1 MKNVVQFI
9 KNTFQFILSLLTT
22 LKNSFFK
29 KKEYAIIPSIQTETI
44 RWKSIS
50 VHRNVRVLLIMLA
63 YSGWIY
69 GQSVQDFGTGTTGF
83 GGVNV
88 TSTTYL
94 PNPTT
99 AGTTFVRSS
108 NGTGGGLQLQNSS
121 ALGTTGSILRATA
134 STDGSVVKVTPI
146 LNNTAG
152 KVAYARFKVMFG
164 DASGGNTAT
173 SGIWQMFLGN
183 GAGYSDANAF
193 TSNQVNVGLQFTFG
207 ASGAI
212 TMNYRNNGNW
222 STTSLTSNPLFQSVY
237 YDFEIFSNN
246 KSSGTENY
254 TYNGVSS
261 SVAVG
266 KFDLYVN
273 GRLLGNELN
282 DGELA
287 NNSDIRSIMFT
298 GISSTSNVANI
309 FIDDVTLQNTLPAS
323 ISRLTNPTA
332 FDLSTGNYSFT
343 SWANTSTVGTT
354 PSNMKFHWSQ
364 VNVQNPS
371 LAQSVASQDY
381 VWGYN
386 YTMTD
391 SRINGLGNDGIEFKQ
406 ANTGHS
412 STTSGNLGEAVVSVN
427 TSNRQDVQVSWKAA
441 LQTDAAVAYKLRG
454 QYRIGNTGA
463 YTDLPGTT
471 AAIEF
476 NSSGA
481 TVGTPTNYGP
491 ITLPAACNNQSEVQI
506 RWAYYLVSSS
516 GLCDGIR
523 LDDISITSSCLAAVG
538 GTIAGSTSKCSG
550 TNSSTL
556 TLSGHTGSIVKWQSS
571 TSSTFASGVTDIA
584 NTTTTLTATNL
595 TATTYYRAVLQ
606 SGSCSSANSSTA
618 TITITQPGSGNFAY
632 ASYGFC
638 TSTTTAQAVSSSNFT
653 GVAGTFSSSAGL
665 SINASTGSILP
676 SASSASAYTVTYTI
690 PATGGCSAYT
700 TTTNVT
706 IDAAGTGA
714 ITYSPSSLCTGTAGT
729 VSPIITSVGGS
740 GSSTWITSTAGLAID
755 GSGVI
760 TPSASTVGTYTVTY
774 NRSNTGL
781 CAAYA
786 TTTSVTINAS
796 PTITSS
802 TPGSRC
808 GTGSVLLGASSSTGT
823 VNWYTAAT
831 GGTSIASGNTYNTP
845 SISANTTYYADAQSV
860 NGCSAGARTAVLA
873 SVTAIPTVAST
884 TPNSRCGSG
893 SVSLGATASDGIINW
908 YAASTGGVSLGS
920 GTTFNTPSI
929 STTINYYAEAVANG
943 CSSARTA
950 VAATIVAIPTVAST
964 TPGTNCGTGSVT
976 LGATSAGTLNWYA
989 ASTGGSALGTG
1000 TSYTTPSISAN
1011 TTYYVDA
1018 TANGC
1023 TSARTAVLATIAT
1036 SPSISSIINGS
1047 RCNTGT
1053 VNLSATPS
1061 SGATIKWYS
1070 AATGGTLLA
1079 TGNSYTT
1086 PSLST
1091 TTTYF
1096 AEATAGSCIQPS
1108 RTAVTATI
1116 NTTPVVS
1123 ITADYCTVPGNVVL
1137 TANAGMSSYTW
1148 SNGGNTQSINVDQ
1161 AGNYSVIV
1169 VSPGGCFA
1177 SGSLPVAT
1185 ELVTNGS
1192 FSAGNTGF
1200 TTAYTYV
1207 TDVAG
1212 IQTEMHPE
1220 GTYAIVSNPNT
1231 VHQDFYGQDR
1241 NSASGKIMVV
1251 NGSPSI
1257 LSIWNQN
1264 SISVLP
1270 NTTYYFSAWAM
1281 SVVNGDN
1288 AILQF
1293 SINGSQVGTIA
1304 FLPNGYTNTAG
1315 PYTWVRFYGQWESG
1329 PSTTAN
1335 LSIVNLNTILGGNDF
1350 ALDDISFGTM
1360 SPVALSANPAISG
1373 SSVCQNEPLTLTA
1386 GALGGASPF
1395 TYTWTGPNGF
1405 TSTLENPLV
1414 TSSASSTQNGTYTVE
1429 VTDGF
1434 GCTNT
1439 QSISV
1444 TVSAIPNNVAISA
1457 TAAAVCSGGSTN
1469 INLSTSQT
1477 DVYYQLRNNAD
1488 NSNIGAL
1495 VQGTGSAISL
1505 PTGVLTATTTF
1516 NVLATR
1522 FPANCDLQMSNTV
1535 TVTLS
1540 VTPEINITN
1549 QAACSGTVNLTAA
1562 AVTAGSTGSG
1572 TLSYWTTIA
1581 ATTAVANPSAVG
1593 SGTYFIR
1600 STNGSCS
1607 DIEPVVVSISATP
1620 SAAFTYASAS
1630 YCTTGAD
1637 PIATVTGTAGVFT
1650 STPAGLVFVNT
1661 NNGEIDLSA
1670 STPGTYSIVNTVT
1683 PSGACSPVSQS
1694 RSVTITAA
1702 PLAGFNYVSNDLC
1715 QSANA
1720 LNAAPIFDA
1729 GASAGTF
1736 STSAG
1741 LSLNTSTGVIDVSA
1755 STPGNYAVVN
1765 TRAASGGCP
1774 AFSDTTFLD
1783 INPYIFT
1790 GSVSSSL
1797 SDDVICLNE
1806 TVNLY
1811 SNATTYATVLL
1822 RERFNGSINNW
1833 VTTNASTGGTPAN
1846 AAWTL
1851 RDDNYIFNT
1860 VPYSSNDDSRFYMTN
1875 SRPQG
1880 GGTASTTLRSP
1891 VMSSIG
1897 FSTLNLDF
1905 FHYYDDN
1912 GNAEG
1917 DEAKVQISTDNTTWT
1932 TLATYTSDQ
1941 GSRTGFVN
1949 ANINLNSYIGLPT
1962 IYIRFLYTA
1971 TNDRSWSIDNVSVT
1985 GNSVNYGYA
1994 WITSPVG
2001 FTSAL
2006 QNPTAVAPLVNS
2018 FYTVTATN
2026 SYGCSTPTS
2035 PIPVTVNPLPA
2046 DNAGLD
2052 QNICGSGSVTLG
2064 AATTA
2069 GNTYAWTPAA
2079 TLSNATIAQPSAS
2092 PVANTTYTLTETIT
2106 ATGCSISNDVDV
2118 TVTPLPT
2125 IVSTTPAGRCG
2136 TGTVTLSAVSST
2148 GTMKWYA
2155 TITGGV
2161 ALGTANTF
2169 TTPSISANTTYYV
2182 EATSASCVATSRI
2195 AVIASINAA
2204 PSISSQATAAA
2215 SYSQNITATALSVVA
2230 TAGSGTITGYQWY
2243 SNTSASTVGATELSG
2258 ATSASYVPST
2268 ATVGTLYYYCV
2279 VTNSN
2284 GCSVNSAFSGA
2295 INTLLTPTITSV
2307 TGTTPVISGQASA
2320 TGYRGQ
2326 TITINGTNFASNST
2340 VTINGVAA
2348 TVSFVNSTQLRA
2360 VVNNTGVNS
2369 TGNIVVTNP
2378 SNGAFVNSAFNYI
2391 GYLTSGTSTDW
2402 STSAAWL
2409 GNTTPTVGSN
2419 ATLAHVNTCNSAVTA
2434 SMNQVTV
2441 LSGASLTFGSVNSSL
2456 TTSDLIN
2463 NGTISWTNSGTLT
2476 IGNSFVLSGAAVFN
2490 AISGT
2495 VVFNKAGD
2503 QVLFTGQS
2511 SVEFNNVTLAGS
2523 GNKSLM
2529 ANTEMTTKDLM
2540 VSAGTTFN
2548 LTATDTE
2555 IEINGNLTLNGGMNP
2570 GTSEFDFTG
2579 TGNQSISLAGSGTI
2593 LFNKLRVTKPSGL
2606 LLLNDNI
2613 QVQESLTMDQGNI
2626 DTQGFLLEIGKDL
2639 TQTGTIAYTSGMI
2652 QGKLRRWYA
2661 ASTNSGNASGLFPV
2675 GQFVYNAWRNRN
2687 VLLEYNEAP
2696 TTGGHLT
2703 VEFMAIPMINGA
2715 LGTQNFITSANTGG
2729 AGFQVSNF
2737 SNDGYWKIDNL
2748 SSTLIDGEYTIALS
2762 GEGFTLPNGLNELTI
2777 VKRVGGGD
2785 WFCPGNHL
2793 APIGTVGL
2801 PTLRRSGVSGFSNF
2815 GFAGGPSNAL
2825 PITLVNFDGICD
2837 GSNVNLTWTTAS
2849 ELNNK
2854 MFVIEVSNDA
2864 KSWST
2869 VETVLGAGNSNTIR
2883 NYTLAVNSSYS
2894 NGSYYRLT
2902 QIDFN
2907 GDSET
2912 FDPIYV
2918 NCNKQGSNEVSIYPN
2933 PAADLANIDIKASE
2947 NMEIQLTLFSS
2958 TGQILFSQKTHVKEG
2973 SNIVKLDVNN
2983 LKPGMYHLNIV
2994 NDKKIE
3000 FSGSRSII
3008 KR

>member
-1 MKNVVQFI
+1 MKNVVHFI
-9 KNTFQFILSLLTT
+9 KNTLHFILSLFTT
-22 LKNSFFK
+22 LNFSFFK
-29 KKEYAIIPSIQTETI
+29 KKDYAIVPMSNLSIQTETI

-69 GQSVQDFGTGTTGF
+69 GQSVQDFGTGTTSF
-83 GGVNV
+83 GGSGV
-88 TSTTYL
+88 TSTSYL
-94 PNPTT
+94 PNPST
-99 AGTTFVRSS
+99 GTNYVRISS
-108 NGTGGGLQLQNSS
+108 GQGGGLTLQNPS
-121 ALGTTGSILRATA
+121 ALGTTGSSLRATA
-134 STDGSVVKVTPI
+134 ATGTSVVKVTPI

-164 DASGGNTAT
+164 DASAGNTAA
-173 SGIWQMFLGN
+173 SGIWQMFMGN
-183 GAGYSDANAF
+183 GASFSDANGF
-193 TSNQVNVGLQFTFG
+193 TSSQVNVGLQFTYG

-212 TMNYRNNGNW
+212 TMTYRNNANW
-222 STTSLTSNPLFQSVY
+222 VNTSLTSNPLFQSVY

-261 SVAVG
+261 SVEVG

-282 DGELA
+282 DGELSG
-287 NNSDIRSIMFT
+287 NSDIRSIMFT

-309 FIDDVTLQNTLPAS
+309 FIDDVTLQNTIPATT
-323 ISRLTNPTA
+323 SRLTNPSA
-332 FDLSTGNYSFT
+332 FDLSSGNYSFT
-343 SWANTSTVGTT
+343 SWTNTSLVGTT
-354 PSNMKFHWSQ
+354 PSNMKFHWNA
-364 VNVQNPS
+364 VNSQNPT

-412 STTSGNLGEAVVSVN
+412 SSTSGNLGEAVVSVN

-653 GVAGTFSSSAGL
+653 GVTGTFSSSAGL

-676 SASSASAYTVTYTI
+676 SASAAGTYVVTYTI
-690 PATGGCSAYT
+690 AASGGCSAYT

-729 VSPIITSVGGS
+729 ISPIITSVGGS

-781 CAAYA
+781 CAAYS

-796 PTITSS
+796 PSITTS

-808 GTGSVLLGASSSTGT
+808 GTGSVVLGAVSSTGT

-860 NGCSAGARTAVLA
+860 NGCSASSRVSVLA
-873 SVTAIPTVAST
+873 TVNQIPTVAST
-884 TPNSRCGSG
+884 TPNSRCGTG
-893 SVSLGATASDGIINW
+893 SVSLGATASAGTINW
-908 YAASTGGVSLGS
+908 YAASTGGASLGT
-920 GTTFNTPSI
+920 GTTYNTPSI
-929 STTINYYAEAVANG
+929 STTTNYYAEAVANG

-950 VAATIVAIPTVAST
+950 VAASVVAIPTVAST

-976 LGATSAGTLNWYA
+976 LGATSSGTLNWYA

-1036 SPSISSIINGS
+1036 SPSISSFINGS

-1061 SGATIKWYS
+1061 SGATIKWY
-1070 AATGGTLLA
+1070 AAASGGSVLS
-1079 TGNSYTT
+1079 TGNLFTT
-1086 PSLST
+1086 PSLSAT
-1091 TTTYF
+1091 TIYY
-1096 AEATAGSCIQPS
+1096 AEATIGSCIQPS

-1116 NTTPVVS
+1116 NTTPVVA

-1137 TANAGMSSYTW
+1137 TANAGMTSYFW
-1148 SNGGNTQSINVDQ
+1148 SNGANTQSINVDQ
-1161 AGNYSVIV
+1161 AGNYTVFIV
-1169 VSPGGCFA
+1169 NPGGCPA
-1177 SGSLPVAT
+1177 SGSLAVAT

-1192 FSAGNTGF
+1192 FNAGNTGF
-1200 TTAYTYV
+1200 TTSYSNV
-1207 TDVAG
+1207 VDGAG
-1212 IQTEMHPE
+1212 QLEMYPE

-1231 VHQDFYGQDR
+1231 VHDQFYGQDR
-1241 NSASGKIMVV
+1241 NSPTGKMMVI
-1251 NGSPSI
+1251 NGSPT
-1257 LSIWNQN
+1257 LLTVWNQN
-1264 SISVLP
+1264 NISVLP
-1270 NTTYYFSAWAM
+1270 NTTYYFSGWGM
-1281 SVVNGDN
+1281 SVVNGQN

-1293 SINGSQVGTIA
+1293 SINGSQVGPIA
-1304 FLPNGYTNTAG
+1304 YLPNGYSNTAG

-1329 PSTTAN
+1329 PLTTAN
-1335 LSIVNLNTILGGNDF
+1335 LSIVNLNTIAGGNDF

-1360 SPVALSANPAISG
+1360 SPVALSANPVISG
-1373 SSVCQNEPLTLTA
+1373 NAVCQNDPLTLTA
-1386 GALGGASPF
+1386 GAIGGASPF
-1395 TYTWTGPNGF
+1395 TYSWSGPNGF

-1414 TSSASSTQNGTYTVE
+1414 TSTATSTQNGTYTVE

-1434 GCTNT
+1434 GCINS

-1444 TVSAIPNNVAISA
+1444 TVSAIPNNIAISA

-1477 DVYYQLRNNAD
+1477 DVYYQLRNNAT
-1488 NSNIGAL
+1488 NANIGAL

-1505 PTGVLTATTTF
+1505 PTGILTATTTF

-1522 FPANCDLQMSNTV
+1522 YPAGCDLQMSNTV

-1540 VTPEINITN
+1540 VTPEIAITN

-1562 AVTAGSTGSG
+1562 GVTAGSTGSG
-1572 TLSYWTTIA
+1572 TLTYWTTIA
-1581 ATTAVANPSAVG
+1581 ATTAITTPTAVG
-1593 SGTYFIR
+1593 SGTYYIK
-1600 STNGSCS
+1600 STNGSCF
-1607 DIEPVVVSISATP
+1607 DIEPVVVLISNSP
-1620 SAAFTYASAS
+1620 SAAFSYAAS
-1630 YCTTGAD
+1630 YCTSGID
-1637 PIATVTGTAGVFT
+1637 PIATVTGTAGVF
-1650 STPAGLVFVNT
+1650 SATPAGLIFVNT

-1670 STPGTYSIVNTVT
+1670 STPGTYTVRNTVT
-1683 PSGACSPVSQS
+1683 PTGSCAAVNQT

-1702 PLAGFNYVSNDLC
+1702 PLAGFNYISNDLC

-1720 LNAAPIFDA
+1720 LSASPIFDS

-1741 LSLNTSTGVIDVSA
+1741 LSLNTTSGVIDVSA

-1783 INPYIFT
+1783 INPYIFE

-1797 SDDVICLNE
+1797 SDDIICLNE
-1806 TVNLY
+1806 AIDLY

-1822 RERFNGSINNW
+1822 REKFNGSINNW
-1833 VTTNASTGGTPAN
+1833 IKTNNSTGGTPAD

-1851 RDDNYIFNT
+1851 RPDDYGFGGDFN
-1860 VPYSSNDDSRFYMTN
+1860 SNDFSQFYLSN
-1875 SRPQG
+1875 SDDQG
-1880 GGTASTTLRSP
+1880 SGGNTSTILRSP
-1891 VMSSIG
+1891 VMSTIG
-1897 FSTLNLDF
+1897 FSSLSLDF
-1905 FHYYDDN
+1905 FHYYEDRDAGDN
-1912 GNAEG
+1912 
-1917 DEAKVQISTDNTTWT
+1917 AKVQISTNNTTWT
-1932 TLATYTSDQ
+1932 DLQTYTTDQ
-1941 GSRTGFVN
+1941 GSRTGFTN
-1949 ANINLNSYIGLPT
+1949 AVFNLNTYIGLPT
-1962 IYIRFLYTA
+1962 VYIRFLYTA
-1971 TNDRSWSIDNVSVT
+1971 SNDRYWAIDNVSVT
-1985 GNSVNYGYA
+1985 GSSINYDYA
-1994 WITSPVG
+1994 WTSSPAG
-2001 FTSAL
+2001 FSQTI
-2006 QNPTAVAPLVNS
+2006 QNPINVAPLANTY
-2018 FYTVTATN
+2018 YTVTATN
-2026 SYGCSTPTS
+2026 RFGCSTPTS

-2052 QNICGSGSVTLG
+2052 QTICGSGNVTLG
-2064 AATTA
+2064 AAATA

-2079 TLSNATIAQPSAS
+2079 TLTSATVAQPSAN

-2106 ATGCSISNDVDV
+2106 ATGCSISNDVV
-2118 TVTPLPT
+2118 VSVTPLPIIT
-2125 IVSTTPAGRCG
+2125 STTPAGRCG
-2136 TGTVTLSAVSST
+2136 TGTVTLSAISST
-2148 GTMKWYA
+2148 GTMKWYS

-2195 AVIASINAA
+2195 AVVASINAA
-2204 PSISSQATAAA
+2204 PSISSQSTATAT
-2215 SYSQNITATALSVVA
+2215 YSQNLTANTLSVVA

-2243 SNTSASTVGATELSG
+2243 SNTSASTVGSTELSG

-2268 ATVGTLYYYCV
+2268 ATVGTLFYYCV

-2307 TGTTPVISGQASA
+2307 TGTTPLISGQASA

-2326 TITINGTNFASNST
+2326 TITINGTNFVSNAT
-2340 VTINGVAA
+2340 VAINGVAA
-2348 TVSFVNSTQLRA
+2348 TVSFVNSTQLTA

-2369 TGNIVVTNP
+2369 TGNMVVTNP

-2409 GNTTPTVGSN
+2409 GGTTPTVGSN
-2419 ATLAHVNTCNSAVTA
+2419 ATLAHANTCNSAVTA
-2434 SMNQVTV
+2434 SMNQVRV
-2441 LSGASLTFGSVNSSL
+2441 IAGASLTFGSASSSL
-2456 TTSDLIN
+2456 TTTDLIN
-2463 NGTISWTNSGTLT
+2463 DGTISWTNTGTLT
-2476 IGNSFVLSGAAVFN
+2476 IGNTIVFSGAAVFN
-2490 AISGT
+2490 AINGT

-2503 QVLFTGQS
+2503 QVLFSGLS
-2511 SVEFNNVTLAGS
+2511 DVDFNNVTLAGS

-2529 ANTEMTTKDLM
+2529 TNTEMTTNNLI
-2540 VSAGTTFN
+2540 VSAGTTFD

-2555 IEINGNLTLNGGMNP
+2555 IDINGNLTLNGDMNP
-2570 GTSEFDFTG
+2570 GTSEFKFTG
-2579 TGNQSISLAGSGTI
+2579 TVNQSISLAGSGTI
-2593 LFNKLRVTKPSGL
+2593 LFNAMRVDKPSGV
-2606 LLLNDNI
+2606 LLLNDNV
-2613 QVQESLTMDQGNI
+2613 QVQESLTMVQGNI

-2639 TQTGTIAYTSGMI
+2639 TQRGTIDYTSGMI

-2661 ASTNSGNASGLFPV
+2661 ASTNTGNASGLFPM
-2675 GQFVYNAWRNRN
+2675 GQFVSAAWKNRH
-2687 VLLEYNEAP
+2687 VLLEYNDAP
-2696 TTGGHLT
+2696 TTGGHIT

-2715 LGTQNFITSANTGG
+2715 LGTQNFITSSNTGG

-2762 GEGFTLPNGLNELTI
+2762 GEGFSLPNGLNELTI

-2785 WFCPGNHL
+2785 WFCPGTHL
-2793 APIGTVGL
+2793 APIGTIGL
-2801 PTLRRSGVSGFSNF
+2801 PTLHRSGVSGFSNF
-2815 GFAGGPSNAL
+2815 GFAGGPSNPL

-2837 GSNVNLTWTTAS
+2837 GSKVNLSWTTAS
-2849 ELNNK
+2849 ESNNK

-2864 KSWST
+2864 KTWST

-2883 NYTLAVNSSYS
+2883 NYALAVNSSYS

-2902 QIDFN
+2902 QIDYN

-2918 NCNKQGSNEVSIYPN
+2918 NCDKQGNNEVSIYPN
-2933 PAADLANIDIKASE
+2933 PGYEVSNLDIKASE
-2947 NMEIQLTLFSS
+2947 DMNIQLTVFSS
-2958 TGQILFSQKTHVKEG
+2958 TGQILLSQKTALKKG
-2973 SNIVKLDVNN
+2973 NNIITLDITN
-2983 LKPGMYHLNIV
+2983 LSPGMYHVNII